1 MDRFNA
7 LGRGAQI
14 MLVAGVLLLISL
26 FLPWQDFDVGG
37 VADELGVDATWSGW
51 HGAVGVILGLL
62 TIALVAWL
70 IVRLLAIDIPLPIS
84 QAMTTAILGGLV
96 ALFGIIKLLSI
107 IGDEQTFWAFIG
119 TILAIAVGV
128 GAWLEVQAAGGIDT
142 LKSEIPSSST
152 STTTSTT
159 TTTAT
164 APPPPPPASEPE
176 AAPPPVEPAPP
187 AEPAEPSYPSEPER
201 PPEREEERRDL

>member
-37 VADELGVDATWSGW
+37 IADELGVDATWSGW

-70 IVRLLAIDIPLPIS
+70 IVRLLAINLPLPIS
-84 QAMTTAILGGLV
+84 EAMTTAILGGLV

-107 IGDEQTFWAFIG
+107 MGDEQTFWAFIG
-119 TILAIAVGV
+119 TILAILVGI

-142 LKSEIPSSST
+142 LKSEIPSSSA
-152 STTTSTT
+152 STTTSTAT
-159 TTTAT
+159 T
-164 APPPPPPASEPE
+164 PPPPTTPAATSQPE
-176 AAPPPVEPAPP
+176 AAAPPVEPAPP
-187 AEPAEPSYPSEPER
+187 AEPET
-201 PPEREEERRDL
+201 PPERDEERRDL